1 MSNKKYKKD
10 VSSKKTNN
18 KTKTATYTMLSEE
31 EINKKIKS
39 RNNINKNRIYYYLFG
54 VFLIIAV
61 IAIVC
66 IMVFSKDL
74 TSVIDVIT
82 FITTLTGVVSVYV
95 EYRKNK
101 ALSLTNN
108 LITIYSDFNDIS
120 TNRQIQYKLEVLK
133 RRDINL
139 FTDDDITAIR
149 IYLKFFEGIA
159 PMFINNVVSFKKI
172 NSILGYRFYLIMN
185 NPYIQDLEII
195 PNAGSY
201 RGCITM
207 HYLWNQ
213 WSKKHNFVRSGDKYS
228 LEKRFADYYNYI
240 EL

>member
-10 VSSKKTNN
+10 VEKQKTNN
-18 KTKTATYTMLSEE
+18 KTNYVKLSEE

-39 RNNINKNRIYYYLFG
+39 RNNINKNRLYYYLFG
-54 VFLIIAV
+54 AFLIIAV
-61 IAIVC
+61 VAIIC

-108 LITIYSDFNDIS
+108 LITIYSDFNDIE

-133 RRDINL
+133 RRDVNL
-139 FTDDDITAIR
+139 FTNDDITAIR
-149 IYLKFFEGIA
+149 IYLKFFLLFS

-201 RGCITM
+201 KGCITM

-213 WSKKHNFVRSGDKYS
+213 WSKKHNFVRSGDKFS
-228 LEKRFADYYNYI
+228 LEKRFNDYYNYI

>member
-10 VSSKKTNN
+10 VEKQKTNN
-18 KTKTATYTMLSEE
+18 KTNYVKLSEE

-39 RNNINKNRIYYYLFG
+39 RNNINKNRLYYYLFG
-54 VFLIIAV
+54 AFLIIAV
-61 IAIVC
+61 VAIIC

-108 LITIYSDFNDIS
+108 LITIYSDFNDIE

-133 RRDINL
+133 RRDVNL
-139 FTDDDITAIR
+139 FTNDDITAIR

-185 NPYIQDLEII
+185 NLYI
-195 PNAGSY
+195 
-201 RGCITM
+201 
-207 HYLWNQ
+207 
-213 WSKKHNFVRSGDKYS
+213 
-228 LEKRFADYYNYI
+228 
-240 EL
+240 